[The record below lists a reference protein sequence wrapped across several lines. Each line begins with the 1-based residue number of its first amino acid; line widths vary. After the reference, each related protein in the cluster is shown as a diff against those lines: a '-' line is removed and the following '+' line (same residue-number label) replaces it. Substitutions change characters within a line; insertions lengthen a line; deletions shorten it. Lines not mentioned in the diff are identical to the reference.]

1 MQIKWKPI
9 VIMFFIIYFL
19 AYGLSTCSALKADE
33 PEEPKLTCEAFIN
46 EKICEMTQ
54 EEQEIW
60 FLELLK
66 KILENVIEE
75 KKIGID
81 V

>member
-1 MQIKWKPI
+1 MRINYKGIII
-9 VIMFFIIYFL
+9 VFFIVYFL
-19 AYGLSTCSALKADE
+19 AYALSGCSALKADE
-33 PEEPKLTCEAFIN
+33 PELSCEAFVK
-46 EKICEMTQ
+46 EEICKMSP

-66 KILENVIEE
+66 KILEDTIE
-75 KKIGID
+75 KKKLGVD

>member
-1 MQIKWKPI
+1 MRIKFKPI
-9 VIMFFIIYFL
+9 IIGFFIIYFF
-19 AYGLSTCSALKADE
+19 AWSLSTCSALKADE
-33 PEEPKLTCEAFIN
+33 PELNCEAFVK
-46 EKICEMTQ
+46 EEICKMTL

>member
-1 MQIKWKPI
+1 
-9 VIMFFIIYFL
+9 MFFTIYIFVYAL
-19 AYGLSTCSALKADE
+19 TSCSALKA
-33 PEEPKLTCEAFIN
+33 EEPKLNCETFVK
-46 EKICEMTQ
+46 EEICNMTD

-66 KILENVIEE
+66 SILEDTIEK
-75 KKIGID
+75 KKIGTE

>member
-1 MQIKWKPI
+1 MRIKLGPI
-9 VIMFFIIYFL
+9 IVFFIIYLFVWNL
-19 AYGLSTCSALKADE
+19 ANA
-33 PEEPKLTCEAFIN
+33 EEPKLNCEAFIN
-46 EKICEMTQ
+46 ENICNMSS